1 MQQSFTAV
9 LERNTRLTG
18 DFATEPYEVAW
29 AREARWFIRLLEL
42 RGTRAR
48 LEARAQ
54 ISPDGLH
61 WCDLDGSTV
70 SLDEPGMVSWPV
82 REFGGWLR
90 LKGSVTG
97 DNGAGEGGEAKVLIY
112 LALKS

>member
-18 DFATEPYEVAW
+18 DYVTEPYEVAW
-29 AREARWFIRLLEL
+29 AREARWFIRVLEM
-42 RGTRAR
+42 RGSSTR
-48 LEARAQ
+48 LVARAQ
-54 ISPDGLH
+54 VSPDGLH
-61 WCDLDGSTV
+61 WCDDDGSSTV
-70 SLDEPGMVSWPV
+70 SLLGPGLVSWPV

-90 LKGSVTG
+90 LRGTVS
-97 DNGAGEGGEAKVLIY
+97 GEAKVMIY